1 MKIFSITALCLTA
14 ILSAAQ
20 VQAADE
26 FILIQGGDFDMGS
39 PTSENRREKDEVL
52 HHVTLSSFY
61 MGSREVTQKEYREL
75 MGNNPSQ
82 FQGDEMPVKMSA
94 STTP

>member
-14 ILSAAQ
+14 ILSDAQ